1 MLVEAVQELEGV
13 AAADED
19 GLGPGSGGGRVLRLM
34 DTSQLKAPALE
45 SLPGGG
51 RVGILVTSLTLVSG
65 SERSQSGKPG
75 LLEHRE

>member
-51 RVGILVTSLTLVSG
+51 RVCILVNSLISG
-65 SERSQSGKPG
+65 SGRSQSGKPG

>member
-19 GLGPGSGGGRVLRLM
+19 SLGPGSGGGRVLRLM
-34 DTSQLKAPALE
+34 DTGQLKAPALE

-51 RVGILVTSLTLVSG
+51 RVCILVNSLISG